1 MSDAIIGTNSM
12 STGQTGASY
21 SPTYPLVITRS
32 VFASS
37 SSADIDFDLTN
48 KPLQWIPELIVL
60 YYTAT
65 KDTSIM
71 NQSIAEL
78 TVSDTNLLLHP
89 QINLHIKNEN
99 DAMGYI
105 MIDPL
110 NLTSSTYYA
119 KYDGLGISEA
129 SNTMSQFTVTVTI
142 QYGGYHLYVKEHH
155 NNASNNI
162 MLRYALCIWPSLFY
176 LNNNLSQ

>member
-12 STGQTGASY
+12 NSGQTGGSY
-21 SPTYPLVITRS
+21 SLTYPLVITRG
-32 VFASS
+32 VFASKD
-37 SSADIDFDLTN
+37 SANIDFNFTN
-48 KPLQWIPELIVL
+48 SPLQWIPELIVL

-71 NQSIAEL
+71 NQSIADL
-78 TVSDTNLLLHP
+78 TISDTNLLLHP
-89 QINLHIKNEN
+89 QMNLHIKNEN

-110 NLTSSTYYA
+110 NLTTSTYVA
-119 KYDGLGISEA
+119 KYDGLGISGA
-129 SNTMSQFTVTVTI
+129 SGTLTQFTVTVTI
-142 QYGGYHLYVKEHH
+142 QNGGYNLYIKENHT
-155 NNASNNI
+155 NVSNSI